1 MDDTICAVATP
12 TGIGGISIIRVS
24 GNDSINIVNK
34 IFKGKDL
41 TKVKSH
47 TLTYGFITQ
56 NEEKIDEV
64 LVSVMKAPKTYT
76 KENIVEINTHGGIS
90 TVNKV
95 LEILVENGVRL
106 AEPGEF
112 TKRAFLNGRITL
124 IEAKAVS
131 DLIFAKTESSRK
143 LSMNSLTGNLT
154 ELLKSIKQDILEI
167 EAKIEVNIDYPEY
180 DDIENMTKNNIL
192 PTLNNISKKFN
203 QIIQESRNSKIITN
217 GINIA
222 LIGKPNVG
230 KSSILNAFLEEN
242 KAIVTDIEGTTRDS
256 IEGQIIINGILI
268 NFIDTAGIRKTKDV
282 VEQIGTKKSL
292 EIAEK
297 ADLIILVLNGNEKIS
312 DEDRY
317 ILSTIKNKKHIVFIN
332 KSDLKKKIEYNGKY
346 ILGNTIEKDG
356 LDNLKKE
363 IINIFSLN
371 GIDEKDYTYMSNA
384 GDIANIKL
392 SKKAI
397 DNAINSLYQG
407 IDPDLVL
414 IDLKES
420 REKIGLIL
428 GDNVSEDLINE
439 LFSKFCLGK

>member
-64 LVSVMKAPKTYT
+64 LVSVMKAPKTST